1 MVTGFRSAMIMLVIQ
16 FLLGMA
22 VNLFVTIP
30 TDHPGARP
38 AEYFSGVVQSVT
50 WAILH
55 GHALLILHASLG
67 LLLVISAF
75 GLLVQAIQTRL
86 RAMTVAHE
94 LRRVWRPRSGIQRR
108 ELLELQPGLQLDVDR
123 ELLRR
128 RRDRLHNRALHHRP
142 AGEGLIPAPAR
153 ISAAGLTMA
162 CAAFSPLAAR

>member
-86 RAMTVAHE
+86 RAMTVVTSFGAFG
-94 LRRVWRPRSGIQRR
+94 V
-108 ELLELQPGLQLDVDR
+108 LEAGFNGGSFLNYNQDFSSMLIASFVAGAVVAYTIGLYVI
-123 ELLRR
+123 
-128 RRDRLHNRALHHRP
+128 ARP
-142 AGEGLIPAPAR
+142 AKA
-153 ISAAGLTMA
+153 
-162 CAAFSPLAAR
+162 